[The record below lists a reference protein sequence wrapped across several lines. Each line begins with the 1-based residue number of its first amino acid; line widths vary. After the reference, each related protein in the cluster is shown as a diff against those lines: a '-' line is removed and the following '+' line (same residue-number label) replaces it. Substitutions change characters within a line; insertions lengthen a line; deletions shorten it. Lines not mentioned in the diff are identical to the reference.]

1 MRYHELLPGL
11 RFTRQGPI
19 NDDLGA
25 LMCAIIKRAPRY
37 YIGFFTARV

>member
-1 MRYHELLPGL
+1 MRYDDLLPGL

-25 LMCAIIKRAPRY
+25 LMGAIIKRASPY
-37 YIGFFTARV
+37 YIGFFTGRA